1 LPQVQ
6 TTWTPEGRLFFW
18 SLEDPLEVA
27 VHREIPLLLKI
38 AGQGNTR
45 PLATPGEEYKR
56 RRTPGLDVQ
65 FSDVVPMLVDLPR
78 DARVSDGVRCLA
90 AAVKLGLRLAAGQ
103 RVVPTVE
110 DGEARWRA
118 LMVHEE
124 DRRSL
129 DDITAALP
137 PWSRAQPLNGR
148 GPVNL
153 PTAEHV
159 VRWWVDRTVDTV
171 YRTEAWPNPARG
183 WARDLGESLRGDD
196 ASFQLREARYQ
207 AIPELLKA
215 WSSEADTG
223 AVVLG
228 LRMGLPRGRGSQ
240 FPLKLRLVASHDPDA
255 SVAVSK
261 AWKAGTQVLLGGQPH
276 EHPAHHALRGLARA
290 SRTWPVL
297 RRALEGDHPKDLSL
311 DAEEAWSFLSKGAP
325 ALREAGFSIRI
336 PEEFRAAGS
345 RRLRAR
351 MRIEVPETQQ
361 DGTVSLDSL
370 LTFRWEVTIGD
381 TPVDGPTFQKLIRK
395 NSPIVRHEGQW
406 VLLDPAEV
414 RRLPKDL
421 SAEGNLPAAS
431 ALRAVLTGEHEGV
444 PVVADQRLDLV
455 VEALRNPPE
464 HPVPGAFHGELRP
477 YQHRGFS
484 WLVTLGRLGLGA
496 CLADDMGLGKT
507 VQVIAYL
514 LARGQ
519 QHGPHLVVCPTSVL
533 GNWAREIKRFAPE
546 LRVLTHHGL
555 YRNPRRFAGHDVVL
569 TTYGLLSRDA
579 DDLEAFDWDVAI
591 LDEAQAIKNPDSK
604 RARAARRLHARHR
617 VALSGT
623 PVENRLDEL
632 WSLMEFLVPGLLGPR
647 RAFHRNVAVPIER
660 FGDEELANQLRLGV
674 SPFLMRRLKSDPD
687 IIDDL
692 PDKIER
698 KDYTPLTPE
707 QASLYEQVFEESMER
722 IRNAEDIERRGRV
735 LAMLTALKQ
744 VCNHPDHYLKQ
755 DGPLEGR
762 SGKLER
768 VRELVE
774 AITEVGDRA
783 LIFTQYREMG
793 NRLETYLDET
803 FGMQAP
809 FLHGGTP
816 THERDRMVDAF
827 QEDEDAAPV
836 LIISLRAGG
845 TGLNLTR
852 ATHVIHYDRWW
863 NPAVEDQATDRAY
876 RIGQHRNVQVYKMVT
891 QGTLEEKIDALLEEK
906 RALAEQVVGS
916 GEGWVTEL
924 DDDAL
929 RALVSLGDDALVEDD
944 R

>member
-1 LPQVQ
+1 M
-6 TTWTPEGRLFFW
+6 FFW
-18 SLEDPLEVA
+18 SLEEPLEVTA
-27 VHREIPLLLKI
+27 GRELPLLLRLSGEG
-38 AGQGNTR
+38 ATR
-45 PLATPGEEYKR
+45 PLASPGEGYKR
-56 RRTPGLDVQ
+56 RRTYGLDVD
-65 FSDVVPMLVDLPR
+65 FAELVPMMVDLPR
-78 DARVSDGVRCLA
+78 DAKVSDGVRCLA
-90 AAVKLGLRLAAGQ
+90 AAVKLGLRLAAAQ
-103 RVVPTVE
+103 RAVPTVI

-118 LMVHEE
+118 LFMHEE

-129 DDITAALP
+129 DDIAAALP
-137 PWSRAQPLNGR
+137 AWSRAEPLNDR
-148 GPVNL
+148 GPVTL
-153 PTAEHV
+153 PTARRV
-159 VRWWVDRTVDTV
+159 VRGWVDRTIDTL
-171 YRTEAWPNPARG
+171 YRTETWPNPARG
-183 WARDLGESLRGDD
+183 WARDLGESLRGPD

-207 AIPELLKA
+207 AIPELLRA
-215 WSSEADTG
+215 WSNEADAG

-228 LRMGLPRGRGSQ
+228 LKLGLPRGRGSS
-240 FPLKLRLVASHDPDA
+240 FPLKLQLVAGHDADA
-255 SVAVSK
+255 SVPIEA
-261 AWKAGTQVLLGGQPH
+261 AWDAGPEIELGGQSH

-290 SRTWPVL
+290 SRTWGPL
-297 RRALEGDHPKDLSL
+297 RKALQGERPIDLML
-311 DAEEAWSFLSKGAP
+311 NADEAWSFLSKGAP
-325 ALREAGFSIRI
+325 ALREAGFVVRI
-336 PEEFRAAGS
+336 PAEFEAAGS

-351 MRIEVPETQQ
+351 MRIEVPDTDA
-361 DGTVSLDSL
+361 DGAISLDGL

-381 TPVDGPTFQKLIRK
+381 RQVDGDTFHALIK
-395 NSPIVRHEGQW
+395 KKSPIVRHDGQW

-414 RRLPKDL
+414 KKLPTDL
-421 SAEGNLPAAS
+421 TGEGTLPGAA
-431 ALRAVLTGEHEGV
+431 ALRAVLTGEHQGI
-444 PVVADQRLDLV
+444 PVVADQRLDLII
-455 VEALRNPPE
+455 EALRNPPE
-464 HPVPGAFHGELRP
+464 TPVPEGFVGTLRP

-507 VQVIAYL
+507 VQLIAYL
-514 LARGQ
+514 LSRGRT
-519 QHGPHLVVCPTSVL
+519 GKPHLVVCPTSVL
-533 GNWAREIKRFAPE
+533 GNWTREIKRFAPD
-546 LRVLTHHGL
+546 LKVMRYHGL
-555 YRNPRRFAGHDVVL
+555 YRNPRRFRGHDVVL

-579 DDLEAFDWDVAI
+579 EDLEEFDWDVVV

-604 RARAARRLHARHR
+604 RARAARGLRARHR
-617 VALSGT
+617 VAMSGT

-660 FGDEELANQLRLGV
+660 FGDEDLANQLRLGV

-698 KDYTPLTPE
+698 KDYPSLTAE
-707 QASLYEQVFEESMER
+707 QARLYEQVFEESMER
-722 IRNAEDIERRGRV
+722 IREAEDIERRGRV

-744 VCNHPDHYLKQ
+744 VCNHPDHYLKEG
-755 DGPLEGR
+755 GPLAGR

-768 VRELVE
+768 VRDLIT
-774 AITEVGDRA
+774 AITEANDRA

-793 NRLETYLDET
+793 ERLKT
-803 FGMQAP
+803 FLRDTFSMEAP
-809 FLHGGTP
+809 FLHGGTAA
-816 THERDRMVDAF
+816 HERERMVDAF

-876 RIGQHRNVQVYKMVT
+876 RIGQHRNVQVYKMIT
-891 QGTLEEKIDALLEEK
+891 QGTLEERIDALLEEK

-929 RALVSLGDDALVEDD
+929 RALVSLGEDAVVEDE